1 MQQIKRNSKFYFFQR
16 LFQTIKELSYLWEVK
31 TMKRHTQLKLE
42 DRIKIQT
49 YLEDQIPVITI
60 CKKLNVSKQTIYR
73 EIQRNSR
80 ITNSRTDLSTLC
92 IHRKECPYSNPKC
105 SNNCERYILEHC
117 HKIVKFPFICNT
129 CEKKQ
134 HCRYEHRYYY
144 AKDAQKKAEK
154 SLREPRSG
162 IKISQD
168 DFQQINDIISPLVKD
183 KGQSLNHIL
192 STHDEIHV
200 SERTLRNWI
209 NNGYTKAKNIDLP
222 RTVSFK
228 PKKEYIHRITKPS
241 SIILGRT
248 YHDFKEYC
256 KNNPNL
262 LVSQFDT
269 VEGMKSDN
277 KRILTIHF
285 PSLHFQFGIL
295 LESNTPDEVNNK
307 LLDLQNKIGLDLW
320 KKIFPIMLSDN
331 GIEFNKLYELE
342 IYRNEHIKASNV
354 FYCNPYCSGQKGA
367 CERNHELIRYI
378 EPKYHSFN
386 HLNQEKVNLIFSN
399 INSLYRKSLPGIT
412 PYQLAYSILGKDF
425 LNFIGIQKIE
435 PDDVNLTQSLTKKI
449 KQN

>member
-1 MQQIKRNSKFYFFQR
+1 MKRN
-16 LFQTIKELSYLWEVK
+16 
-31 TMKRHTQLKLE
+31 TQLKLN
-42 DRIKIQT
+42 DRIRIET
-49 YLEDQIPVITI
+49 YLEEQIPIKKI
-60 CKKLNVSKQTIYR
+60 CKALNVSKQTIYR
-73 EIQRNSR
+73 EIQRNSK
-80 ITNSRTDLSTLC
+80 IVKAKTLLNNLC
-92 IHRKECPYSNPKC
+92 VHRQNCPYCESKC
-105 SNNCERYILEHC
+105 VKKCEHYILEQC
-117 HKIVKFPFICNT
+117 DKVVKFPFICNK

-134 HCRYEHRYYY
+134 YCRFEHRYYY
-144 AKDAQKKAEK
+144 AQDAQNKANK
-154 SLREPRSG
+154 SLRESRTG

-168 DFQQINDIISPLVKD
+168 EFQEINDIISPLIRD

-209 NNGYTKAKNIDLP
+209 NKGYTDAKNIDLP

-228 PKKEYIHRITKPS
+228 PKKEYIHRITKPANVIS
-241 SIILGRT
+241 GRS

-262 LVSQFDT
+262 IISQFDT

-285 PSLHFQFGIL
+285 PILHFQFGIL
-295 LESNTPDEVNNK
+295 LESNSPDEVNKK
-307 LLDLQNKIGLDLW
+307 LLDLQNKIGIESW
-320 KKIFPIMLSDN
+320 KQIFPIMLSDN

-342 IYRNEHIKASNV
+342 TIGNDNTKISSV

-367 CERNHELIRYI
+367 CERNHEFIRYV

-386 HLNQEKVNLIFSN
+386 HLTQEKVNDIFSN
-399 INSLYRKSLPGIT
+399 INSLYRKSLPGVT
-412 PYQLAYSILGKDF
+412 PYQLAYSVLGKDF
-425 LNFIGIQKIE
+425 LEIIGIKKIE

-449 KQN
+449 K